1 MARALGG
8 LTQKTSNW
16 CVDSA
21 TVVLG
26 PFRMDARTAELPVT
40 LQRESWLR
48 RERASGRFYDR
59 LMVVLGLVM
68 LGMIALAVALLKRE
82 AQPGTLLYA
91 PLSALLL
98 IGILL
103 PAIAVMALYARKVAV
118 RRAEEGGL
126 GSGRLHVRLVALFTA
141 IAAIPTVLVAIFAS
155 VLFQSGLEFWFSN
168 RARNMLENT
177 VQIAQA
183 SYQRE
188 LDRVTS
194 ETTTMSSDLAGYLQQ
209 LSIGDPRFGDLFAK
223 QVYIRNLS
231 EAVIVNVGKD
241 GIPRSLILV
250 NPYDRPLERI
260 ISKEKIAGLKG
271 RHSVP
276 INSADRIGALVP
288 LNYGPQTY
296 LYAARVFD
304 PQFRQQIERSSD
316 VLHDYRSL
324 LKRSRVNQLQF
335 NAALLLGSLIIVG
348 LSILTALKLADRLVR
363 PVGELVDAAG
373 RIEIGDFSARVP
385 VSNTDDE
392 VQTLAT
398 AFNQMTE
405 RLEEQTT
412 ELRTANT
419 QLETRRAFIE
429 AVLSSVT
436 AGVIA
441 VDTKRSILLLNRS
454 AETLLEKG
462 EAIEGKALAAVSP
475 ELEEFMLGQQSE
487 ANVLITADGVQRTL
501 AVKRVRYQDGSV
513 LTFDDITDQLTD
525 QRRAAWSD
533 IARRIA
539 HEIKNP
545 LTPIQLAAERL
556 QRRFG
561 GEIASDKETFERLTG
576 TIVRQV
582 GDLRRMV
589 DEFSNFA
596 RMPKPVFRDE
606 NVHEIARQALFLH
619 EVAHPAISFALE
631 PPNGEFRM
639 VCDRRQ
645 LAQALTNVV
654 KNGVEAIESRR
665 NRGEHSLAGDRI
677 ELKVHE
683 QGDLLVIDVL
693 DTGVGL
699 PEDRERLTEPYMTT
713 RVRGTGL
720 GLAIVKK
727 IVEEHM
733 GEIAFLDRQGGGTHV
748 RISFDR
754 AKLEALASDEASQS
768 KDDDN
773 DDDEDA

>member
-1 MARALGG
+1 
-8 LTQKTSNW
+8 
-16 CVDSA
+16 
-21 TVVLG
+21 
-26 PFRMDARTAELPVT
+26 MDARTAESPVT
-40 LQRESWLR
+40 LKQESWLQ

-59 LMVVLGLVM
+59 VAGLLALVLVVMVGLSTW
-68 LGMIALAVALLKRE
+68 LLSRSAE
-82 AQPGTLLYA
+82 PGTTLRA
-91 PLSALLL
+91 PLIATLL
-98 IGILL
+98 IAILL
-103 PAIAVMALYARKVAV
+103 PAIALMALYARKVAV
-118 RRAEEGGL
+118 RRAEQGGL

-141 IAAIPTVLVAIFAS
+141 IAAVPTFLVAIFAS

-177 VQIAQA
+177 VQVARA

-188 LDRVTS
+188 VDRVVN
-194 ETTTMSSDLAGYLQQ
+194 ETVAASGDLADYLRMTT
-209 LSIGDPRFGDLFAK
+209 IDDPRFAEAFGVK
-223 QVYIRNLS
+223 QVLNRGLS
-231 EAVIVNVGKD
+231 EAIIFTYGAD
-241 GIPRSLILV
+241 GQIRTLALV
-250 NPYDRPLERI
+250 DPYDRPLDKDIPPGAVAELQHRRVV
-260 ISKEKIAGLKG
+260 S
-271 RHSVP
+271 
-276 INSADRIGALVP
+276 INSTDRIGAVTKIDVAP
-288 LNYGPQTY
+288 DAY
-296 LYAARVFD
+296 LYEARVFD
-304 PQFRQQIERSSD
+304 PQLRDQVQRAND
-316 VLHDYRSL
+316 VLRDYRSL
-324 LKRSRVNQLQF
+324 LKRSRANQLRF
-335 NAALLLGSLIIVG
+335 NAALLLGALIIVG

-363 PVGELVDAAG
+363 PVGELVSAAG
-373 RIEIGDFSARVP
+373 RIEAGDFSARVP
-385 VSNTDDE
+385 VSGGEDE

-398 AFNQMTE
+398 AFNQMTD

-412 ELRTANT
+412 ELRSANT
-419 QLETRRAFIE
+419 QLDTRRAFIE

-441 VDTKRSILLLNRS
+441 VDGQHGILLLNRS

-462 EAIEGKALAAVSP
+462 EAIEGKPLTDVSP
-475 ELEEFMLGQQSE
+475 ELEEFMRGQQSE
-487 ANVLITADGVQRTL
+487 ANVLITSGGVQRTL

-561 GEIASDKETFERLTG
+561 EEISSDKDTFEQLTG

-619 EVAHPAISFALE
+619 EVAHPAITFTLE
-631 PPNGEFRM
+631 PPTGEFRM

-654 KNGVEAIESRR
+654 KNAVEAIESRR
-665 NRGEHSLAGDRI
+665 NRGEHSLAGDRVDLRLHD
-677 ELKVHE
+677 ED
-683 QGDLLVIDVL
+683 GLLVVDVL
-693 DTGVGL
+693 DTGIGL

-733 GEIAFLDRQGGGTHV
+733 GEIAFLDRPGGGTHV
-748 RISFDR
+748 RISFDTQ
-754 AKLEALASDEASQS
+754 KLAALANAEPKQTSQEEH
-768 KDDDN
+768 DDG
-773 DDDEDA
+773 EDA

>member
-1 MARALGG
+1 
-8 LTQKTSNW
+8 
-16 CVDSA
+16 
-21 TVVLG
+21 
-26 PFRMDARTAELPVT
+26 MDARTAESPVT
-40 LQRESWLR
+40 LKHDSWLQ

-59 LMVVLGLVM
+59 IAVLLGVFLVAMLGLSVF
-68 LGMIALAVALLKRE
+68 LLRRGAEPEAL
-82 AQPGTLLYA
+82 PS
-91 PLSALLL
+91 PLIALLL
-98 IGILL
+98 IAILL
-103 PAIAVMALYARKVAV
+103 PAIALMALYARKVAV
-118 RRAEEGGL
+118 SRAESGGL

-141 IAAIPTVLVAIFAS
+141 VAAVPTVLVAIFAS
-155 VLFQSGLEFWFSN
+155 VLFQSGLDFWFSN

-188 LDRVTS
+188 VDRVS
-194 ETTTMSSDLAGYLQQ
+194 RETVTMSSDLSGYLQQ
-209 LSIGDPRFGDLFAK
+209 LSIGDPRFGDSFAK
-223 QVYIRNLS
+223 QVLLRNLS
-231 EAVIVNVGKD
+231 EAVIVNVGND

-250 NPYDRPLERI
+250 NPYDRPLEKI
-260 ISKEKIAGLKG
+260 ITTQKIAQLNG
-271 RHSVP
+271 RQSVS
-276 INSADRIGALVP
+276 INSADRIGALVR
-288 LNYGPQTY
+288 LDYGPRTY

-304 PQFRQQIERSSD
+304 PQFRAQVDRSSA

-324 LKRSRVNQLQF
+324 LKRSRANQLKF
-335 NAALLLGSLIIVG
+335 NAALLLGSLIIVA

-363 PVGELVDAAG
+363 PVGQLVDAAG
-373 RIEIGDFSARVP
+373 RIEAGDFSARVP
-385 VSNTDDE
+385 VSNTEDE

-405 RLEEQTT
+405 RLEEQTN
-412 ELRTANT
+412 ELRSANT

-441 VDTKRSILLLNRS
+441 VDAQHHILLLNRS
-454 AETLLEKG
+454 AETLLNEG

-475 ELEEFMLGQQSE
+475 ELEEFMRGQQSE
-487 ANVLITADGVQRTL
+487 ANVLITADGIQRTL

-513 LTFDDITDQLTD
+513 LTFDDITDQLSD

-561 GEIASDKETFERLTG
+561 QEIPSDGETFERLTG

-596 RMPKPVFRDE
+596 RMPKPVFREE

-619 EVAHPAISFALE
+619 EVAHPAITFTLD
-631 PPNGEFRM
+631 PPTGDYRM

-665 NRGEHSLAGDRI
+665 NRGEHSLAGDRVD
-677 ELKVHE
+677 LKLHE
-683 QGDLLVIDVL
+683 EGDLLVIDVL
-693 DTGVGL
+693 DTGIGL
-699 PEDRERLTEPYMTT
+699 PQDRERLTEPYMTT

-733 GEIAFLDRQGGGTHV
+733 GEIAFLDRAGGGTRV
-748 RISFDR
+748 RISFDT
-754 AKLEALASDEASQS
+754 AKLAALAR
-768 KDDDN
+768 DDKPGSSEN
-773 DDDEDA
+773 NNDDEDA

>member
-1 MARALGG
+1 
-8 LTQKTSNW
+8 
-16 CVDSA
+16 
-21 TVVLG
+21 
-26 PFRMDARTAELPVT
+26 MDARTAESPVT
-40 LQRESWLR
+40 LHQESWLQ

-59 LMVVLGLVM
+59 LMVLTGLVLM
-68 LGMIALAVALLKRE
+68 GIIGLSAWLISRSAE
-82 AQPGTLLYA
+82 PGTLLSP
-91 PLSALLL
+91 PLIAVLL
-98 IGILL
+98 IAILL
-103 PAIAVMALYARKVAV
+103 PAIALMALYARKIAV
-118 RRAEEGGL
+118 RRAERGGL

-141 IAAIPTVLVAIFAS
+141 IAAVPTVLVAIFAS
-155 VLFQSGLEFWFSN
+155 ILFQSGLEFWFSN

-177 VQIAQA
+177 VAVA
-183 SYQRE
+183 RTTYQYE
-188 LDRVTS
+188 LDRVGNEATA
-194 ETTTMSSDLAGYLQQ
+194 MAGDLISYLQQ
-209 LSIGDPRFGDLFAK
+209 VSIEDPKFQTGLFYQTYQRSMNEAAIVHIGRANEVQTLAVASGNYGVSLNDQRIKAAVAALQKLPQNASVDVKTPGRVTVLTRFGF
-223 QVYIRNLS
+223 
-231 EAVIVNVGKD
+231 
-241 GIPRSLILV
+241 IP
-250 NPYDRPLERI
+250 
-260 ISKEKIAGLKG
+260 A
-271 RHSVP
+271 
-276 INSADRIGALVP
+276 
-288 LNYGPQTY
+288 TY
-296 LYAARVFD
+296 LYVGRVD
-304 PQFRQQIERSSD
+304 PEVSGQITRAND
-316 VLHDYRSL
+316 VLRDYRAL
-324 LKRSRVNQLQF
+324 LKKSHANQLKF
-335 NAALLLGSLIIVG
+335 NGALLLGSLLIVA

-363 PVGELVDAAG
+363 PVGELVSAAG
-373 RIEIGDFSARVP
+373 RIESGDFSARVP
-385 VSNTDDE
+385 VSNSDDE

-405 RLEEQTT
+405 RLEEQTN
-412 ELRTANT
+412 ELRSANT
-419 QLETRRAFIE
+419 QLDTRRAFIE

-441 VDTKRSILLLNRS
+441 LDMQHRILLLNRS
-454 AETLLEKG
+454 AETLLEQG
-462 EAIEGKALAAVSP
+462 EPIEGKALGKVSP
-475 ELEEFMLGQQSE
+475 ELEEFMHGQQSE

-561 GEIASDKETFERLTG
+561 EEIASDKETFERLTG

-619 EVAHPAISFALE
+619 EVAHPAVSFALE
-631 PPNGEFRM
+631 PPTGEFRM

-654 KNGVEAIESRR
+654 KNAVEAIETRR
-665 NRGEHSLAGDRI
+665 NRGEHSLAGDRV
-677 ELKVHE
+677 ELKLRD
-683 QGDLLVIDVL
+683 QGALLVIDVL
-693 DTGVGL
+693 DTGIGL

-733 GEIAFLDRQGGGTHV
+733 GEIAFLDRPGGGTHV
-748 RISFDR
+748 RISFDT
-754 AKLEALASDEASQS
+754 AKLAALASDAASHGS
-768 KDDDN
+768 E
-773 DDDEDA
+773 EDHNEVEGG